1 MSDGPPNERSS
12 NSRRVIGRASEATGS
27 APVSRH
33 LGPSRKGGRHAA
45 KKSKGTKALRI
56 GGIFVAVI
64 VAVVVGVAGYGWY
77 RYNQIGR
84 SDLALDT
91 ASQSGVQN
99 ILIVG
104 SDSREAVSKT
114 DADASAFMAKGVQT
128 GGQRSDTIMVARVD
142 AKKKTIDL
150 MSFPRDLWIPIA
162 PNWEYERINTAFG
175 SGKTAEEGAQRL
187 IDTIRK
193 NFGIEI
199 NHYVQI
205 DFKSF
210 KGITEA
216 VGGVSLY
223 FEKGVRDENSGFYQ
237 PAAGCFTLKGD
248 QALAYVRSRH
258 LEYFDGKTKKWISD
272 PSGDLGRITRQ
283 TYFMKTMVDRAQEK
297 FGSFDLKKINDLVS
311 SVSDNITLDSKFD
324 ISEMISLAK
333 SFKGFKGDQM
343 GSYALPV
350 YQDMTSGGA
359 SIVRLDAA
367 GAEPIF
373 NIFRGMPLETVT
385 PYSVYVTV
393 NDASGSSAR
402 VGQVSAELS
411 ALGYRTTAGSTISKK
426 ESVSVIR
433 YRPGFELQAD
443 LLARQLGG
451 SAKVMSDTSVPRRT
465 PLTLTIGTSFTSVLP
480 TAVAPS
486 TTTTLV
492 PSTTASSG
500 NSSNGTAAAVT
511 TETMPATEFVGL
523 LAGKPPQDAVC
534 AG

>member
-1 MSDGPPNERSS
+1 MSDGPPQERSS
-12 NSRRVIGRASEATGS
+12 NSRRVIGRASEASGS
-27 APVSRH
+27 SPVTRR
-33 LGPSRKGGRHAA
+33 LGSTPKRGRHAA
-45 KKSKGTKALRI
+45 KTSTGKKALRI
-56 GGIFVAVI
+56 GGVFGVVI
-64 VAVVVGVAGYGWY
+64 VLLVVGALGYGWY

-84 SDLALDT
+84 SDLALDSK
-91 ASQSGVQN
+91 SQSGVQN

-104 SDSREAVSKT
+104 SDSREAVSKS
-114 DADASAFMAKGVQT
+114 DSDASAFVAKGVQT

-142 AKKKTIDL
+142 AKKKTVDL
-150 MSFPRDLWIPIA
+150 ISFPRDLWIPIA
-162 PNWEYERINTAFG
+162 PKWEYERINTAFA
-175 SGKTAEEGAQRL
+175 SGKNAQEGAQRL
-187 IDTIRK
+187 VDTIRK

-210 KGITEA
+210 KGITDA

-237 PAAGCFTLKGD
+237 MAAGCHPLKGE

-258 LEYFDGKTKKWISD
+258 LEYYDGKTKKWISD

-297 FGSFDLKKINDLVS
+297 FGSFDLKKVNDLVS
-311 SVSDNITLDSKFD
+311 SVSDNITLDSGFD
-324 ISEMISLAK
+324 LSEMVSLAK
-333 SFKGFKGDQM
+333 SFRGFKGDQM
-343 GSYALPV
+343 GTYALPV

-373 NIFRGMPLETVT
+373 NIFRGMPLDAVT

-402 VGQVSAELS
+402 VGQVSSELS
-411 ALGYRTTAGSTISKK
+411 ALGYRTTAGSTVSKK

-451 SAKVMSDTSVPRRT
+451 SAKLVSDSSVPRRT

-480 TAVAPS
+480 TAVSPSTTSTTAPPTSAAAESS
-486 TTTTLV
+486 TTTTMP
-492 PSTTASSG
+492 PS
-500 NSSNGTAAAVT
+500 
-511 TETMPATEFVGL
+511 EFVGL
-523 LAGKPPQDAVC
+523 LAGKPPDGTVC
-534 AG
+534 TG